1 MEPGRKSLS
10 CEFRNPGIDDL
21 PLTGSGRRLVKEQS
35 QTKLAR
41 TLLTAKPR
49 KKKEKKKT
57 TRVFKNYFRKNKTK
71 PHWEQ
76 PVNL

>member
-41 TLLTAKPR
+41 TLLTAKPG
-49 KKKEKKKT
+49 KKKKKT
-57 TRVFKNYFRKNKTK
+57 TRAFKN
-71 PHWEQ
+71 
-76 PVNL
+76 